1 MGQIKNIKLHIVT
14 DIKNP
19 HGKRR
24 GTRYLFSKKFRKT
37 GVEHLST
44 YLKSYKVG
52 DIVDVKGNGAI
63 HKGMPYK
70 YYHGK
75 TGRVFNVTRRAVGV
89 VVNKQLGN
97 RIIPKGINLRIEH
110 VKHSKCRDDFLR
122 RVKENEVKK
131 REAKTSG
138 VKVDCKRHPA
148 APRERHFVSTK
159 NNGPQLVEPI
169 AYEFII

>member
-1 MGQIKNIKLHIVT
+1 MGLMLRVT
-14 DIKNP
+14 EHSRKVCHTSITMV
-19 HGKRR
+19 R
-24 GTRYLFSKKFRKT
+24 LAEFSMSQS
-37 GVEHLST
+37 VPLVSLST
-44 YLKSYKVG
+44 RNSETESSQK
-52 DIVDVKGNGAI
+52 
-63 HKGMPYK
+63 
-70 YYHGK
+70 
-75 TGRVFNVTRRAVGV
+75 RVNIRV
-89 VVNKQLGN
+89 
-97 RIIPKGINLRIEH
+97 EH

-138 VKVDCKRHPA
+138 VKVDCKRHPV